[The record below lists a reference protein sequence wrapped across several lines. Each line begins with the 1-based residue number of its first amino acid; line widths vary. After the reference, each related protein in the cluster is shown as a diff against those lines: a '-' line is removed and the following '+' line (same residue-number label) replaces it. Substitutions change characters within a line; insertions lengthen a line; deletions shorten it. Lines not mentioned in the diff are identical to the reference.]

1 MENGH
6 IESFNGKLRDKL
18 LNQELPH
25 AATGAGAAPTGGA
38 DRQSRP
44 AALLAGLQAAGRRLS
59 SCRLRL
65 SKCWRD

>member
-6 IESFNGKLRDKL
+6 LESFNGKLRDKL

-25 AATGAGAAPTGGA
+25 AATGAGAAPTGVA

-44 AALLAGLQAAGRRLS
+44 AALLAGLQAAGAGCHRA
-59 SCRLRL
+59 C
-65 SKCWRD
+65 

>member
-1 MENGH
+1 MVERVPAPLGQRPGVDGQLSRSLARMENGH

-44 AALLAGLQAAGRRLS
+44 I
-59 SCRLRL
+59 
-65 SKCWRD
+65 

>member
-44 AALLAGLQAAGRRLS
+44 I
-59 SCRLRL
+59 
-65 SKCWRD
+65 